1 MSKWQSKT
9 RDGKPVENVRPI
21 GFDFGAWKWQG
32 EVTYPDGEKFTLTWT
47 EDGYHAS
54 HKQPSGSDLVPLEA
68 LPDAPVEPDARKAL
82 AEAAK
87 AYKRAQDAEDAAH
100 AAERKSLG
108 ELNTLLLDFGGT
120 ALVNIDAE
128 VYRFEL
134 DDDEHEV
141 AIEKMEV
148 L

>member
-9 RDGKPVENVRPI
+9 RGGWPVENVRPLDHTI
-21 GFDFGAWKWQG
+21 WRWQG
-32 EVTYPDGEKFTLTWT
+32 QVTHPDGRKFTFTWT
-47 EDGYHAS
+47 EDGHHGS
-54 HKQPSGSDLVPLEA
+54 HRRPSDSDLIPLEA
-68 LPDAPVEPDARKAL
+68 PAGASADPDARKAL

-87 AYKRAQDAEDAAH
+87 AYKRAQDAEEASH
-100 AAERKSLG
+100 AAERKALG
-108 ELNTLLLDFGGT
+108 ELNVLLEDFGGE
-120 ALVNIDAE
+120 ALVNIDGE

-141 AIEKMEV
+141 AIEKIEV